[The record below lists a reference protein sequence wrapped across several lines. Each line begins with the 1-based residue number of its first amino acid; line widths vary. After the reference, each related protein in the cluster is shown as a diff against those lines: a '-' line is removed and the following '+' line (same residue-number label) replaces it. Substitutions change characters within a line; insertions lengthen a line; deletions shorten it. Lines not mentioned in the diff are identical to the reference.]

1 MLISM
6 TKNPILTIF
15 GAALLSLACQIE
27 AQTTNG
33 QIINVAF
40 TDLMAGQFNVGYIG
54 VENYTYPNIE
64 KLYLTGWK
72 NGLVTTNDPGNYYG
86 PGPEGLALYQS
97 QNPAP
102 VILGPY
108 LNGSDTV
115 YNLLDNH
122 HRTTGYY
129 WLSKN
134 YTSNTPVTYTNAV
147 GEVLTTNIGPAPGTV
162 YVQQTND
169 LSFYGTNYTGFWNAM
184 LQGNTGGVTNF
195 APVGGGFAES
205 TNQPTFV
212 WNYNVGNLITNLVT
226 LNPPFVPGL
235 TDDTLRSIAADIGTT
250 DPLAT
255 AGYLTRDGIP
265 LVGGSKGTVLYY
277 QEFWWANYLRPLI
290 YWDTTNTTY
299 GMDSNALYHFTNY
312 DAMVSFAETNLA
324 LLPAA
329 ANLPGYLG
337 VIPEPAPAS
346 LILIGMMVLVLVSR
360 TGLGQR
366 IASSFLRRN

>member
-1 MLISM
+1 M
-6 TKNPILTIF
+6 KNPIIF
-15 GAALLSLACQIE
+15 AFLGAFSFFFATQLG

-33 QIINVAF
+33 QIVNVAF
-40 TDLMAGQFNVGYIG
+40 ADLMAGQFNVGYIG
-54 VENYTYPNIE
+54 VSNFTYNGIE

-72 NGLVTTNDPGNYYG
+72 NGIVTLNNPGNYYG

-129 WLSKN
+129 WLSQN
-134 YTSNTPVTYTNAV
+134 YTSNITVTYTDATGV
-147 GEVLTTNIGPAPGTV
+147 IGTTNIGPAPNSV
-162 YVQQTND
+162 YVQQTNN
-169 LSFYGTNYTGFWNAM
+169 LSSYGTNYAGFWNAM
-184 LQGNTGGVTNF
+184 LQGNSGGVTNF

-212 WNYNVGNLITNLVT
+212 WNYSLGNLVTNLVT

-235 TDDTLRSIAADIGTT
+235 TDDTLRSIAANLGGDN
-250 DPLAT
+250 PNVR
-255 AGYLTRDGIP
+255 AGYLIRDGVP
-265 LVGGSKGTVLYY
+265 LIGGGEGTVLYY

-312 DAMVSFAETNLA
+312 AAMVSFAETNLV

-337 VIPEPAPAS
+337 GVPEPAPAI
-346 LILIGMMVLVLVSR
+346 LILLGMTVVLLVSR
-360 TGLGQR
+360 IKLVQR
-366 IASSFLRRN
+366 ITTSFLRRD